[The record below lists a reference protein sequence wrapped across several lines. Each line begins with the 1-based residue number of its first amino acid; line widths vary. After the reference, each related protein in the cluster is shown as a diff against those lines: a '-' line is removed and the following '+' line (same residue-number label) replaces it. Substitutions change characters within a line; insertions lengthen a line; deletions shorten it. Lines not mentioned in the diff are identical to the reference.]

1 MTRSLQLAR
10 RDVHTWCV
18 GLDVPPETAAGLY
31 AALTNDERDRSARF
45 RFEHD
50 RRRFIVARGVLREL
64 LGRYLRT
71 NPGWIR
77 FVYNAHGKPALGPE
91 FGRRL
96 RFNLSHSADLAIIA
110 VAGDADVGVDLE
122 HIRPQ
127 PDCSVIARQFFSAR
141 EVAEL
146 HRLPSHLHIEA
157 FFSCWTKKEAYVKAR
172 GEGLSIPLTSFTVPL
187 TAAAGHVH
195 EILPARRWS
204 LCTLRPASGYIGALA
219 IEGSGWR
226 PRRWRWQASLG
237 DHGALGIEALG
248 IEVRHPVRLERDRD
262 LKIVLVDHLEVVG
275 EVRGREPVVHP
286 AVIREYVVELF
297 GPELLGP
304 AVDIM
309 IAAV

>member
-146 HRLPSHLHIEA
+146 HRRPSHLHTEA
-157 FFSCWTKKEAYVKAR
+157 FFRCWTKKEAYVKAHGR
-172 GEGLSIPLTSFTVPL
+172 GLQMPLKSFSVPL
-187 TAAAGHVH
+187 TTDPLRAHDM
-195 EILPARRWS
+195 ESARPWS
-204 LCTLRPASGYIGALA
+204 LYTLQPAPGYIGALA
-219 IEGSGWR
+219 VEGRGLCLKQFAYMSSRGDVSTSGLPGPDLSGR
-226 PRRWRWQASLG
+226 RGSSPPPRIGYANSVTS
-237 DHGALGIEALG
+237 A
-248 IEVRHPVRLERDRD
+248 
-262 LKIVLVDHLEVVG
+262 
-275 EVRGREPVVHP
+275 RE
-286 AVIREYVVELF
+286 
-297 GPELLGP
+297 
-304 AVDIM
+304 
-309 IAAV
+309 